1 MPLKPVI
8 LCILDGWGL
17 REEREG
23 NAPLLAET
31 PNFDRIW
38 AEGPRA
44 TLAASGEDVGV
55 PPGQIGN
62 SEVGHTNI
70 GAGRVVWM
78 ELPKIDRAIEDGTFF
93 SNAALMEFMV
103 RMRASGGTAH
113 LIGLLSPGGV
123 HSHQRHMAMLCRALS
138 AAGIPVAVHA
148 FLDGRDVPPKSA
160 RADME
165 RFLGDV
171 GGMPG
176 VRVATVCGR
185 FYAMDRDK
193 RWERVERAFRALA
206 DAEGAPF
213 PDPLA
218 AIDAAYAAGT
228 TDEFVEPAVIG
239 GYAGMMDGDG
249 LVSANFRA
257 DRMREIL
264 GALRDPEFDAFDTS
278 AAPRFAATLG
288 MVAYSKELD
297 RYVPPMFPPEEIV
310 NTLGEWLAAN
320 GKRQFRLA
328 ETEKYPHVSYF
339 LNGGVEDPDRG
350 EERCMVPSPK
360 VRTYDL
366 QPEMSAPEVTDKLVE
381 AIGDDYDLIVVN
393 YANPD
398 MVGHTGS
405 LEAAVKACEAVDGG
419 LGRAL
424 DALRE
429 EGGAMLVTAD
439 HGNCEMMIDPES
451 GGPHTAHTTNKVPLV
466 LVQHGPEALDCVLAD
481 GRLADIAPTILH
493 LMGLD
498 QPAEMTGRSL
508 LRRPG

>member
-23 NAPLLAET
+23 NAPALADT
-31 PNFDRIW
+31 PHFDRIW
-38 AEGPRA
+38 SEGPRA
-44 TLAASGEDVGV
+44 TLSASGEDVGV
-55 PPGQIGN
+55 PVGQIGN

-78 ELPKIDRAIEDGTFF
+78 ELPKIDRAIEEGTFF
-93 SNAALMEFMV
+93 SNPALMEFMV
-103 RMRASGGTAH
+103 RMRDSGGTAH
-113 LIGLLSPGGV
+113 LLGLLSPGGV
-123 HSHQRHMAMLCRALS
+123 HSHERHMAMLCRALS
-138 AAGIPVAVHA
+138 GAGVPVAVHA
-148 FLDGRDVPPKSA
+148 FLDGRDVPPKSGRGA
-160 RADME
+160 ME
-165 RFLGDV
+165 RFVDDV

-193 RWERVERAFRALA
+193 RWDRVERAFRALA

-218 AIDAAYAAGT
+218 AIDAAYAADT

-239 GYAGMMDGDG
+239 DYAGMMDGDG
-249 LVSANFRA
+249 LLSANFRA

-264 GALRDPEFDAFDTS
+264 SALLDPSFDAFDTA

-297 RYVPPMFPPEEIV
+297 RRMAAMFPPEEIV

-320 GKRQFRLA
+320 GKRQLRLA
-328 ETEKYPHVSYF
+328 ETEKYPHVTYF

-350 EERCMVPSPK
+350 EERFMAPSPK

-366 QPEMSAPEVTDKLVE
+366 QPEMSAPEVTDRLVA
-381 AIGDDYDLIVVN
+381 AIRDDYDLIVVN

-405 LEAAVKACEAVDGG
+405 LEAAIKACEAVDQA

-424 DALRE
+424 EALRE
-429 EGGAMLVTAD
+429 KGGAMLVTAD
-439 HGNCEMMIDPES
+439 HGNCETMIDPVT
-451 GGPHTAHTTNKVPLV
+451 GGPHTAHTTNRVPLV
-466 LVQHGPEALDCVLAD
+466 LVQEGPEALDCVLAD
-481 GRLADIAPTILH
+481 GRLGDVAPTVLH

-508 LRRPG
+508 LRRPR